1 MTDAEGQNTNFS
13 MSSDAEKANAKRQ
26 FKYIE
31 EGDGEETGLDI
42 ILTHK
47 GMFQSILN
55 TYSNVSFVDL
65 SDWRI
70 IWRLV

>member
-1 MTDAEGQNTNFS
+1 MTDAEGQNTNFL

-31 EGDGEETGLDI
+31 EEDGEETGLDI